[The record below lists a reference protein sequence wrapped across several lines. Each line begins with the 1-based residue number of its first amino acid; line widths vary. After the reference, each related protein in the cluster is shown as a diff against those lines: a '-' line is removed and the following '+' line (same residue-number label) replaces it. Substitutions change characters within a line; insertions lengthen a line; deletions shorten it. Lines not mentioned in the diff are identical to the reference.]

1 MFHMCLGGSVEF
13 LLSTHMFWLRNV
25 NNEFSLCTFSPVS
38 CGFFRV
44 PTRLQCVTVLWLL
57 QVTENLPY
65 HVLVEIFYYTPL
77 SRDQTL

>member
-1 MFHMCLGGSVEF
+1 MHIFTCVL
-13 LLSTHMFWLRNV
+13 W
-25 NNEFSLCTFSPVS
+25 
-38 CGFFRV
+38 FFRV